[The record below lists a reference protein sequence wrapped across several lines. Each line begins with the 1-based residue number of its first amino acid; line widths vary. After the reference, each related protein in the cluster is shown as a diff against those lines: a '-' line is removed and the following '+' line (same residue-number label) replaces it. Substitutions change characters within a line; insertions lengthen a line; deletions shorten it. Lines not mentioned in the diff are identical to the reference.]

1 MRPVR
6 AATPLFS
13 LASTASLLSLASV
26 GAAVAPSAAF
36 AQAAGEVAAQPPVE
50 PTQEAR
56 AAIKDRLARSL
67 AARARIILQREIVF
81 LGVLRNSKVLM
92 QQALALSPD
101 NPFIWRLAIDL
112 GAVLEDGETDAA
124 RMLSEGLARTA
135 ALEPDDEVLRLR
147 RLLDAIGR
155 RQTAEGRIEAS
166 KSLLTPEA
174 VERTGSSVAARIAFD
189 LALLLRRTG
198 DNAGFEEYLLRALD
212 LDATFPEATEV
223 AAGYFR
229 VHAPTVLDEL
239 RALRSAALANPMRE
253 GPSLSFAERCLQE
266 GAYSAA
272 ASMLDVTVRLQESRG
287 VDEEYDGMLADF
299 LVALWG
305 IGRPEYG
312 LAFAGRRQERLDYLL
327 QQEIE
332 KQGMTITPEER
343 EKIHLPAAPA
353 LSTTVAAIAQSI
365 SHPSASVAVSNAAVA
380 FDTVMDQMGKRS
392 APKAEIALVALQSA
406 FVQLWLGGSLDKA
419 QSLITKAADGGPL
432 TPDARARFDGWIALR
447 QNDAARAK
455 TLFTPIAEADLPAKL
470 GLALAQEEL
479 GEKRDAAR
487 RFLEV
492 ARATPSNAMGVWA
505 RDRLFRILGARTE
518 IIPGAAA
525 AEEVAQLPPAFT
537 KLVRDG
543 GASML
548 LRVIPRETRVRPWD
562 QVLFDLE
569 LTNRSTWPLAI
580 GPDGPIKDSVALSAS
595 IHVPGEMPKVP
606 QIVIAPIDRRFVI
619 GPGETLRVPLD
630 LSITDASVSLRDDAL
645 SGAFVSLHSII
656 NWRTTATGFEPSQI
670 GVEVESPVVHVEGE
684 RITRDWVLQSVD
696 RLRDTTQAP
705 DPELVALLSSALVR
719 KTVAP
724 TMIPEDAVQALE
736 GVGPLLAD
744 AAKRLWPEA
753 RAWLVFACP
762 KGKRIEQGQE
772 ARDLLDVVAA
782 GGVETAAAVP
792 ELEDLDAVL
801 RADEHP
807 LVRVSWIAVRARRP
821 EDPVLVATLGAK
833 DDLSRSYA
841 EDCKQWMI
849 EARDERAKQLNLKK

>member
-6 AATPLFS
+6 AVTPLSLVSLFS
-13 LASTASLLSLASV
+13 LAAV
-26 GAAVAPSAAF
+26 VAAVAPSTAF
-36 AQAAGEVAAQPPVE
+36 AQAAVPAAAAGPQVE
-50 PTQEAR
+50 PSAEAR
-56 AAIKDRLARSL
+56 AVIRDRLARSL
-67 AARARIILQREIVF
+67 AARSRIVLQRELVF

-112 GAVLEDGETDAA
+112 GAALEDGEADAA
-124 RMLSEGLARTA
+124 RMLSDGLAKA
-135 ALEPDDEVLRLR
+135 SALEPDDEVLRLR
-147 RLLDAIGR
+147 RLLDVVSR

-166 KSLLTPEA
+166 KALLTADA
-174 VERTGSSVAARIAFD
+174 VGRIGSRVAARIAFD

-198 DNAGFEEYLLRALD
+198 DSAGFEENLLRALD
-212 LDATFPEATEV
+212 LDPTFPEATEV

-229 VHAPTVLDEL
+229 VHAPTALDEL

-272 ASMLDVTVRLQESRG
+272 ASMLDVTVRLQEARG
-287 VDEEYDGMLADF
+287 FDENYDGMLADF

-305 IGRPEYG
+305 IDQPAYG
-312 LAFAGRRQERLDYLL
+312 LAFAKRRQERLDYLL
-327 QQEIE
+327 QGEIE

-343 EKIHLPAAPA
+343 EKIHLPVAPVLA
-353 LSTTVAAIAQSI
+353 TTVAAISE
-365 SHPSASVAVSNAAVA
+365 SMKHPGSPVAVSNAAIA
-380 FDTVMDQMGKRS
+380 FDTILEQMAKRNV
-392 APKAEIALVALQSA
+392 PKDEMALVALQSA
-406 FVQLWLGGSLDKA
+406 FTQLWLGGSLDKA
-419 QSLITKAADGGPL
+419 QSLISRAADGGPL
-432 TPDARARFDGWIALR
+432 TESARARFDGWIALR
-447 QNDAARAK
+447 QKDAAKAK
-455 TLFTPIAEADLPAKL
+455 SLLEPIAEADLPAKL
-470 GLALAQEEL
+470 GLALAHEAL

-487 RFLEV
+487 RLLEV
-492 ARATPSNAMGVWA
+492 ARATPSNAMGLWA
-505 RDRLFRILGARTE
+505 RDRLFGILGARTE

-525 AEEVAQLPPAFT
+525 ADEVAALPPEFT

-548 LRVIPRETRVRPWD
+548 LRVLPRQTRVRPWD
-562 QVLFDLE
+562 QVLFDVE
-569 LTNRSTWPLAI
+569 VTNRSGWPLAV

-595 IHVPGEMPKVP
+595 IHVPGLMPQVP
-606 QIVIAPIDRRFVI
+606 QIVIAPIDRQFVI
-619 GPGETLRVPLD
+619 GPGETLRVPVD
-630 LSITDASVSLRDDAL
+630 LSITDASTSLRDDAL

-684 RITRDWVLQSVD
+684 RITREWVERSLD

-705 DPELVALLSSALVR
+705 DPELIALLSSALVR

-724 TMIPEDAVQALE
+724 AMVPEDAAKALE
-736 GVGPLLAD
+736 GAGPLLAD
-744 AAKRLWPEA
+744 AARRVWPEA

-772 ARDLLDVVAA
+772 AKDLLDVVAA

-801 RADEHP
+801 RADEDP
-807 LVRVSWIAVRARRP
+807 LVRISWIAVRSRRP
-821 EDPVLVATLGAK
+821 EDPVLVAALDAK
-833 DDLSRSYA
+833 DELTRSYA
-841 EDCKQWMI
+841 ADCKQWMI
-849 EARDERAKQLNLKK
+849 EARDERAKQLNLKP

>member
-1 MRPVR
+1 MRSVR
-6 AATPLFS
+6 AAPPLS
-13 LASTASLLSLASV
+13 LASTASFLSLVAAV
-26 GAAVAPSAAF
+26 AAVAPSPAF
-36 AQAAGEVAAQPPVE
+36 AQAAGGEVAAQPFVE
-50 PTQEAR
+50 PTAEAR
-56 AAIKDRLARSL
+56 AIVKDRLARSL

-81 LGVLRNSKVLM
+81 LGVLRNAKVLM
-92 QQALALSPD
+92 QQALDLSPD
-101 NPFIWRLAIDL
+101 NAFIWRLAVDL
-112 GAVLEDGETDAA
+112 GAVLEDGEADAA
-124 RMLSEGLARTA
+124 QMLSDGLSRTA

-155 RQTAEGRIEAS
+155 RQTAEGRVEAS
-166 KSLLTPEA
+166 KALLTPEA
-174 VERTGSSVAARIAFD
+174 VERIGAGAAARIAFD

-212 LDATFPEATEV
+212 LDSTFPEATEV
-223 AAGYFR
+223 AAGYFS

-239 RALRSAALANPMRE
+239 RALRSAALANPTRE

-272 ASMLDVTVRLQESRG
+272 ASMLDVTVRLQEARG
-287 VDEEYDGMLADF
+287 VDEDYDGMLADF

-305 IGRPEYG
+305 IDRPEYG

-327 QQEIE
+327 QKEIE
-332 KQGMTITPEER
+332 KQGMLITPEER
-343 EKIHLPAAPA
+343 EKIHLPSAPV
-353 LSTTVAAIAQSI
+353 LSTTVAAVAQSI
-365 SHPSASVAVSNAAVA
+365 GHPSTKVAVSNAAIA
-380 FDTVMDQMGKRS
+380 FDTMMDQMVKRS
-392 APKAEIALVALQSA
+392 SPKAELALVSLQSA

-419 QSLITKAADGGPL
+419 QSLISKAGDGGPL
-432 TPDARARFDGWIALR
+432 TAEARARFDGWIALR
-447 QNDAARAK
+447 QNDAAKAK
-455 TLFTPIAEADLPAKL
+455 ALLAPVAEADLPAKL
-470 GLALAQEEL
+470 GLALAHEEL

-487 RFLEV
+487 RLLEV
-492 ARATPSNAMGVWA
+492 ARATPSNAMGLWA
-505 RDRLFRILGARTE
+505 RDRLFRILGTKTE

-525 AEEVAQLPPAFT
+525 AEEAAELPPAFT

-548 LRVIPRETRVRPWD
+548 LRVLPRESRVRPWD
-562 QVLFDLE
+562 KVLFDLE
-569 LTNRSTWPLAI
+569 LTNRSGWPLAI

-606 QIVIAPIDRRFVI
+606 QIVIAPIDRRFFI

-630 LSITDASVSLRDDAL
+630 LSITDANVNLRDDAL

-656 NWRTTATGFEPSQI
+656 NWRTTATGFEPSQV

-684 RITRDWVLQSVD
+684 RITRDWVLRSVD

-724 TMIPEDAVQALE
+724 TLIPEDATQALE

-744 AAKRLWPEA
+744 AARRLWPEA

-772 ARDLLDVVAA
+772 AKDLLDVVAA

-792 ELEDLDAVL
+792 ELEELDAVL
-801 RADEHP
+801 RADECP
-807 LVRVSWIAVRARRP
+807 LVRISWIAVRSRRP
-821 EDPVLVATLGAK
+821 EDPVLVAGLGAK
-833 DDLSRSYA
+833 DALTRSYA

-849 EARDERAKQLNLKK
+849 EARDERAKQLNLKQ